1 MRFVKKILVI
11 CTFALL
17 AASCVIDVEDEL
29 SSSSSSSSSSSG
41 SSSSGKTTI
50 STAESESSGAAY
62 SFDQAIYIDVS
73 GKYGTAEDSITA
85 SITAA
90 SSSSDAASVLN
101 DGDKVYYT
109 MYNGSSNGVIR
120 VDLSDVTKKTAV
132 YLSGTMTSGGVKIQ
146 TSTSYET
153 GVYLNG
159 VSITSSN
166 FPCLAM
172 TKKGAVSVFLVD
184 GTTNTLTDGR
194 VYGTGYGEEYSTS
207 SGTYTDEDGNTKSC
221 TVVKSAV
228 QNGADSKGTLYAKGD
243 MTISGGGSLTITQGY
258 KNCIASNSI
267 LTIEDGNFTL
277 TSTGK
282 SGLFGDQGVYVNG
295 GTIGFTGTG
304 EVSSSKNHKAHGIN
318 TDDDTY
324 SDSFISISGGNL
336 TFSTK
341 YGKGITAPVVSI
353 SGGTHSITV
362 TGPTSKVLST
372 SATYYT
378 ADGEST
384 SGTVSFAPQ
393 GIDGGTVAVSGG
405 TTTITAP
412 WSGINSDGNIEV
424 SGGSVDITTSA
435 SGTYDSSESDYTAP
449 SCLKADGDIVVTGGT
464 VTGTNSG
471 NGGKGIKAGGKY
483 TQSDG
488 TVNVTATG
496 SNLGGSSSS
505 STSNRPGASSSSS
518 SSSASASAKGVK
530 VTGAISV
537 SGGKLYAKSSSNEAI
552 ESKSTITITGGEVF
566 GYSTG
571 DDAINASSTFTIS
584 GGYVCGYSNANDG
597 LDANGNMYIKGG
609 VVYAVCTSTPEVAL
623 DANTEGGYKL
633 YIQGGTVIT
642 IGPIESGAS
651 LTQSC
656 YKASSWS
663 ANTNYGLT
671 VGSTTYVFKTPSS
684 TSGYG
689 SGIIV
694 SGSSTPTLT
703 KSATTGGTSYF
714 DGLLYA
720 GGTKGSTSVSL
731 SSYSSSSSSSFG
743 GR

>member
-1 MRFVKKILVI
+1 MEAVMKYMKKILTI

-17 AASCVIDVEDEL
+17 FSSCVIDVEDEL

-50 STAESESSGAAY
+50 STSESESSGAAY

-132 YLSGTMTSGGVKIQ
+132 YLSGTMT
-146 TSTSYET
+146 
-153 GVYLNG
+153 
-159 VSITSSN
+159 
-166 FPCLAM
+166 
-172 TKKGAVSVFLVD
+172 
-184 GTTNTLTDGR
+184 
-194 VYGTGYGEEYSTS
+194 
-207 SGTYTDEDGNTKSC
+207 
-221 TVVKSAV
+221 
-228 QNGADSKGTLYAKGD
+228 
-243 MTISGGGSLTITQGY
+243 SGGGSLTITQGY

-424 SGGSVDITTSA
+424 SGGSLDITTSA

-496 SNLGGSSSS
+496 SNLGSTSSS
-505 STSNRPGASSSSS
+505 STSNRPGSSSSSSS

-537 SGGKLYAKSSSNEAI
+537 SGGKIYAKSSSNEAI

-656 YKASSWS
+656 YKTTSSWS

-671 VGSTTYVFKTPSS
+671 VGNTTYVFKTPSS

-714 DGLLYA
+714 DGHLYA
-720 GGTKGSTSVSL
+720 GGTKGSTVSL